1 MYFSTAR
8 LATPN
13 KYLIIILTIRFSRII
28 FCSNYY
34 LLCVFSFSKKLYFES
49 KITLP
54 YPPPQKKKKTK
65 KNQQNKKQNKRKQTK
80 NPHTRM
86 YTMKLHICLFTPQPT
101 SKKSM
106 NLRHKTSPSFIPS
119 ITGNKTPR

>member
-34 LLCVFSFSKKLYFES
+34 LLCVLSFSKKLYFES
-49 KITLP
+49 KIPLP
-54 YPPPQKKKKTK
+54 YPPPKKKKQQK
-65 KNQQNKKQNKRKQTK
+65 KNKTKNKTKQTK

-106 NLRHKTSPSFIPS
+106 NLRHKTSQSFIPS
-119 ITGNKTPR
+119 TTGNKTPR